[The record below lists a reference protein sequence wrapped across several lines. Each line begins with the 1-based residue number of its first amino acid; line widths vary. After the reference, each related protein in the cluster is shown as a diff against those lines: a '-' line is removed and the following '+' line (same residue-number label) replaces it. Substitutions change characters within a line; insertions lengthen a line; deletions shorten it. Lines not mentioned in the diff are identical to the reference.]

1 MTETPNTAH
10 SPTHETRGDLDQPVE
25 DRTTELSKINEELR
39 AAIRELHNQEHA
51 RLLFVDNASHELR
64 TPLASMSYTIGN
76 LLQNIAGPI
85 PNRVREYLN
94 VLKEECQRMAGTV
107 TRILDLNRIDA
118 ATLELHRMKIPLC
131 HFTQS
136 TVEALK
142 PVAAEKSQQLAF
154 LPSEATTGFV
164 HVDPL
169 RVENVIGSILGNA
182 TEYTPDNGTIEVT
195 VQFIRDDT
203 WMEITVTDD
212 GPGIPADALEHV
224 TERYFRVGEFVRGTG
239 LGLAFCKEILALH
252 GGELDV
258 VSPPPNHSSGTRV
271 SIRLPCSEP
280 LHVMAID
287 DSNTIRL
294 IIQRLLTAS
303 GYIVQTY
310 ANADAALLA
319 LQEEIPEMIVVDSVM
334 PGMHGPEF
342 ITRIKAMH
350 ELRPIPILMLTGA
363 EVDRETRAILESYA
377 VPVLGKPWVAH
388 ELIHALEEAIYGKC
402 YMQS

>member
-1 MTETPNTAH
+1 MPDEPYTP
-10 SPTHETRGDLDQPVE
+10 PPPPHETRDEPTQSVE
-25 DRTTELSKINEELR
+25 DRANELAKVNEELR
-39 AAIRELHNQEHA
+39 SAIRELHNQEHA

-85 PNRVREYLN
+85 PDRVREYLN

-136 TVEALK
+136 TVDSMK

-164 HVDPL
+164 YVDPL
-169 RVENVIGSILGNA
+169 RFESVIGSILGNA
-182 TEYTPDNGTIEVT
+182 TEYTPDNGTIEVS

-203 WMEITVTDD
+203 WLEITVADD
-212 GPGIPADALEHV
+212 GPGISADDLEHV
-224 TERYFRVGEFVRGTG
+224 TERYFRVGEFVKGTG
-239 LGLAFCKEILALH
+239 LGLAFCKEILELH
-252 GGELDV
+252 DGEIDV
-258 VSPPPNHSSGTRV
+258 VSPPPNRSSGTGV
-271 SIRLPCSEP
+271 SIRLPCSDP
-280 LHVMAID
+280 LRVMAID
-287 DSNTIRL
+287 DSTTIRML
-294 IIQRLLTAS
+294 IERQLTAS
-303 GYIVQTY
+303 GYVVQTY
-310 ANADAALLA
+310 PNADAALLA
-319 LQEEIPEMIVVDSVM
+319 LEEATPEMIVVDSVM

-363 EVDRETRAILESYA
+363 ELDREARAILESYA
-377 VPVLGKPWVAH
+377 VPVLGKPWVAR
-388 ELIHALEEAIYGKC
+388 ELIRTVEDAIYGKC